1 MAEPVRPSEDALIA
15 RWFRPLATDPASFR
29 LGDDCASLTPPPGAD
44 LVLKTDAVAAGIH
57 FFADD
62 PWDAVAAKALRVNL
76 SDLAAKGARPLGY
89 LLSLALPAD
98 WRVDQMEAF
107 AAGLGADQAR
117 FGVALWG
124 GDTIRSPD
132 GLVISITAI
141 GAVPQ
146 GRMVRRGGARP
157 GDRLYVSGTLGDA
170 ALGLMLRLDPD
181 RAAAWGL
188 TADERDHLLARYLL
202 PEPRVALAPAIL
214 AHAGGAMD
222 LSDGLVIDAGR
233 MGRSSGVS
241 IRIDAEAVP
250 LSPAARRALH
260 REPELLRSILAGG
273 DDYEILAAV
282 PPEAATAFERA
293 AAAGA
298 VAVTAIGNVGTPPT
312 GSQDGGAS
320 GAGQEAE
327 TVTIVGLDDRPISVG
342 AEGYIH
348 F

>member
-181 RAAAWGL
+181 RASAWGL
-188 TADERDHLLARYLL
+188 TPAARDHLLARYLL

-214 AHAGGAMD
+214 AHARGAMD

-233 MGRSSGVS
+233 MARSSGVS
-241 IRIDAEAVP
+241 IRIGAAAVP
-250 LSPAARRALH
+250 LSPAAAHALEA
-260 REPELLRSILAGG
+260 EPGLLRAILAGG
-273 DDYEILAAV
+273 DDYELLVAV
-282 PPEAATAFERA
+282 PAAAASDFERA
-293 AAAGA
+293 AADCGIG
-298 VAVTAIGNVGTPPT
+298 VTAIGTVGAAPVDADAPIVTIT
-312 GSQDGGAS
+312 GS
-320 GAGQEAE
+320 
-327 TVTIVGLDDRPISVG
+327 DDRAIAIG
-342 AEGYIH
+342 AEGFRH